1 MINRIWCFMVI
12 FGIVFTGISGK
23 TEDISL
29 VMLSGAKD
37 AVDLFIV
44 MAGKF
49 MERNNE
55 NCGKKRRSGF
65 YFPKNDAD
73 FKVAFSFRSARTQSH
88 EIYFS

>member
-1 MINRIWCFMVI
+1 MVFHGN

-44 MAGKF
+44 MAGAVSLWSGIMKL
-49 MERNNE
+49 R
-55 NCGKKRRSGF
+55 KKAEEWIL
-65 YFPKNDAD
+65 FPENDAD